1 MRVRAHVEAVA
12 GGEAHRPHLVEE
24 HERAYGALLDGGEGA
39 AHLEAVAQ
47 VACFGHDRCS
57 YHAAMLVGHEEQGH
71 RGAFTIEREGKR
83 LAELTYT
90 VAGSRVIL
98 DHTSVDD
105 SLRGTGA
112 GRELVKAA
120 VEWARA
126 NDRRLMPLCPYAR
139 SVFDKTP
146 EYRDVLA

>member
-1 MRVRAHVEAVA
+1 MVIS
-12 GGEAHRPHLVEE
+12 
-24 HERAYGALLDGGEGA
+24 HEQD
-39 AHLEAVAQ
+39 
-47 VACFGHDRCS
+47 
-57 YHAAMLVGHEEQGH
+57 GH
-71 RGAFTIEREGKR
+71 RGAFLVEKAGKR

>member
-1 MRVRAHVEAVA
+1 MEKA
-12 GGEAHRPHLVEE
+12 
-24 HERAYGALLDGGEGA
+24 
-39 AHLEAVAQ
+39 
-47 VACFGHDRCS
+47 
-57 YHAAMLVGHEEQGH
+57 
-71 RGAFTIEREGKR
+71 GKR

-126 NDRRLMPLCPYAR
+126 NDRRLIPLCPYAR